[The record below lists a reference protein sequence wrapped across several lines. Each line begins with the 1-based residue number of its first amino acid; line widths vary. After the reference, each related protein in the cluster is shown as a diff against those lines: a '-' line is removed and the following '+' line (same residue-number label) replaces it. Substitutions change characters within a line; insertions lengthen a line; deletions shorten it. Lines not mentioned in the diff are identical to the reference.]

1 MDAQEAKRRKLEAK
15 MGGGPPPSFPSA
27 VPVPAPKA
35 PKPEPTK
42 QAPPAPAAAEEEA
55 DPFVCDANDA
65 VSFRLVRTAADMAT
79 AEPFEP
85 EFTHQVFRE
94 DETIFG
100 YRDLRIDIFQS
111 AHLFKTYVK
120 VRFAEK
126 VKSTLNPADDV
137 VAALRAHFGEE
148 MMTCEKAFLETLEA
162 DKHAR
167 VPAGGGEIVAAADAA
182 VGDGAA
188 KAVDVIRAFRLS
200 DAAVYPWHA
209 RFEPLI
215 LFFIDGASAVDSED
229 DNWTLLCATRHAYA
243 SDAERAAIVS
253 GAEGPGAPGGAWSMV
268 AFATVYAF
276 YQYPDRK
283 RARLSQIV
291 VAPPFQRQGLGSAL
305 LAATRAV
312 SVKRDFADL
321 TVEDPTPQ
329 LRRLRDVADVRALG
343 ARPAIA
349 AAVAAAARN
358 AAALSKEDVEA
369 YGEKARAALRCP
381 AAVKSEARDA
391 LKVCAPQLARC
402 WEALLFLFAKKASP
416 SAPSDSPAAAAFT
429 ELVVRRLRKQHCA
442 DAQRDAGAKRVYHSD
457 AALFASGGNEHL
469 GAEKAFVMTKHG
481 RGRSGGQAPDLEEGE
496 DKQDPAEVLAE
507 YFHETM
513 SNLAW
518 LASAAK
524 I

>member
-100 YRDLRIDIFQS
+100 FRDLRIDIFQS

-215 LFFIDGASAVDSED
+215 LFYIDGASAVDSED

-243 SDAERAAIVS
+243 SDAERAAVVS
-253 GAEGPGAPGGAWSMV
+253 GASDGAKGWATV
-268 AFATVYAF
+268 AFATVYEF
-276 YQYPDRK
+276 FQYPDKK

-305 LAATRAV
+305 LAATRDVA
-312 SVKRDFADL
+312 VKRGFADV

-329 LRRLRDVADVRALG
+329 LRRLRDVSDVRALA
-343 ARPAIA
+343 ARPSIAAAVQA
-349 AAVAAAARN
+349 AAVAASR
-358 AAALSKEDVEA
+358 LSKSDVEA
-369 YGEKARAALRCP
+369 YGEKARAALACP
-381 AAVKSEARDA
+381 AAVKAEARDA
-391 LKVCAPQLARC
+391 LKVCAPQMARC
-402 WEALLFLFAKKASP
+402 WEALLFLFAKKSG
-416 SAPSDSPAAAAFT
+416 APEDSPAAAAFT

-457 AALFASGGNEHL
+457 VALFLSGGNEHL
-469 GAEKAFVMTKHG
+469 GAEKAFVMTKAKSG
-481 RGRSGGQAPDLEEGE
+481 RDDSGQAPDLEEGE

-518 LASAAK
+518 LASAVK
-524 I
+524 T

>member
-27 VPVPAPKA
+27 VPVPARKEPQPEPKA
-35 PKPEPTK
+35 P
-42 QAPPAPAAAEEEA
+42 PPATAAEEA

-100 YRDLRIDIFQS
+100 YRELRIDIFQS

-137 VAALRAHFGEE
+137 IEALRAHFGEE
-148 MMTCEKAFLETLEA
+148 MITDEKTFLETLEA
-162 DKHAR
+162 DKDAR
-167 VPAGGGEIVAAADAA
+167 VPADGGEVVAVSEAAARLGNDK
-182 VGDGAA
+182 

-229 DNWTLLCATRHAYA
+229 DNWTLLCATRHVYE
-243 SDAERAAIVS
+243 SDAERDAIVS
-253 GAEGPGAPGGAWSMV
+253 GASDGNHGWSTA
-268 AFATVYAF
+268 AFATIYEF
-276 YQYPDRK
+276 FQYPDKK

-305 LAATRAV
+305 LSATRALASRRGFV
-312 SVKRDFADL
+312 DV

-329 LRRLRDVADVRALG
+329 LRRLRDVSDVRALWS
-343 ARPAIA
+343 RPSVAAAVRA
-349 AAVAAAARN
+349 AAVAASK
-358 AAALSKEDVEA
+358 LSSEDVEK
-369 YGEKARAALRCP
+369 EKARLALQCP
-381 AAVKSEARDA
+381 TSVKNEARDA
-391 LKVCAPQLARC
+391 LKLCAPQLARC
-402 WEALLFLFAKKASP
+402 WEALLFLFAKKSG
-416 SAPSDSPAAAAFT
+416 APEDSPAAAAFT
-429 ELVVRRLRKQHCA
+429 ELVVRRLRRQHCA

-457 AALFASGGNEHL
+457 VALFASGGNEHL
-469 GAEKAFVMTKHG
+469 AAEKAFVMTKAK
-481 RGRSGGQAPDLEEGE
+481 RGRAGGQAPDLEEGE

>member
-1 MDAQEAKRRKLEAK
+1 M
-15 MGGGPPPSFPSA
+15 
-27 VPVPAPKA
+27 
-35 PKPEPTK
+35 
-42 QAPPAPAAAEEEA
+42 
-55 DPFVCDANDA
+55 
-65 VSFRLVRTAADMAT
+65 
-79 AEPFEP
+79 
-85 EFTHQVFRE
+85 
-94 DETIFG
+94 
-100 YRDLRIDIFQS
+100 
-111 AHLFKTYVK
+111 
-120 VRFAEK
+120 
-126 VKSTLNPADDV
+126 
-137 VAALRAHFGEE
+137 
-148 MMTCEKAFLETLEA
+148 
-162 DKHAR
+162 
-167 VPAGGGEIVAAADAA
+167 
-182 VGDGAA
+182 
-188 KAVDVIRAFRLS
+188 
-200 DAAVYPWHA
+200 
-209 RFEPLI
+209 
-215 LFFIDGASAVDSED
+215 DSED
-229 DNWTLLCATRHAYA
+229 DNWTLLCATRHEYA

-253 GAEGPGAPGGAWSMV
+253 GASDGAPGAWSMV

-416 SAPSDSPAAAAFT
+416 QASDSPAAAAFT

>member
-1 MDAQEAKRRKLEAK
+1 MTTMDAQEAKRRKLEAK

-27 VPVPAPKA
+27 VPVPARKEPQPSQPKA
-35 PKPEPTK
+35 P
-42 QAPPAPAAAEEEA
+42 PPATAAEEA

-100 YRDLRIDIFQS
+100 YKELRIDIFQS

-137 VAALRAHFGEE
+137 IEALRAHFGEE
-148 MMTCEKAFLETLEA
+148 MMTDEKTFLSTLEA
-162 DKHAR
+162 DKDAR
-167 VPAGGGEIVAAADAA
+167 VPAGGGDVVAVADATG
-182 VGDGAA
+182 VGDDV

-229 DNWTLLCATRHAYA
+229 DNWTLLCATRHVYT
-243 SDAERAAIVS
+243 SDAERDAIVS
-253 GAEGPGAPGGAWSMV
+253 GASDGTHGWSTA
-268 AFATVYAF
+268 AFATIYEF
-276 YQYPDRK
+276 FQYPDKK

-305 LAATRAV
+305 LSATRALAT
-312 SVKRDFADL
+312 KRSFVDV

-329 LRRLRDVADVRALG
+329 LQRLRDVGDVRALWSLPSV
-343 ARPAIA
+343 AAAVRA
-349 AAVAAAARN
+349 AAVAASK
-358 AAALSKEDVEA
+358 LSREDVEK
-369 YGEKARAALRCP
+369 EKAPLCLALQCP
-381 AAVKSEARDA
+381 TSVKNEARDV
-391 LKVCAPQLARC
+391 LKLCAPQLARC
-402 WEALLFLFAKKASP
+402 WEALLFLFAKKSG
-416 SAPSDSPAAAAFT
+416 APEDSPAAAAFT
-429 ELVVRRLRKQHCA
+429 ELVVRRLRRQHCA

-457 AALFASGGNEHL
+457 VALFASGGNEHL
-469 GAEKAFVMTKHG
+469 AAEKAFVMTKAKKG
-481 RGRSGGQAPDLEEGE
+481 RAGGQAPDLEEGE

>member
-27 VPVPAPKA
+27 VPVPAPKE
-35 PKPEPTK
+35 PRPESKRP
-42 QAPPAPAAAEEEA
+42 PPAPAAAVEEA

-100 YRDLRIDIFQS
+100 FRELRIDIFQS
-111 AHLFKTYVK
+111 AHLFKTYVR

-137 VAALRAHFGEE
+137 IEALRAHFGEE
-148 MMTCEKAFLETLEA
+148 MMTDEKAFLETLEA
-162 DKHAR
+162 DERAR
-167 VPAGGGEIVAAADAA
+167 VPGGGGEIVAAAEARN
-182 VGDGAA
+182 DGAE

-200 DAAVYPWHA
+200 DADVYPWHA

-215 LFFIDGASAVDSED
+215 LFYIDGASAVDSED
-229 DNWTLLCATRHAYA
+229 DNWTLLCATRHAYET
-243 SDAERAAIVS
+243 DAERAAVVS
-253 GAEGPGAPGGAWSMV
+253 GASDGARGWATV

-276 YQYPDRK
+276 YQYPDKK

-305 LAATRAV
+305 LAATR
-312 SVKRDFADL
+312 SVATTRGFVDV

-329 LRRLRDVADVRALG
+329 LRRLRDVSDVRALA
-343 ARPAIA
+343 ARPSIA
-349 AAVAAAARN
+349 AAVQAAAVAT
-358 AAALSKEDVEA
+358 ASLCKADVES
-369 YGEKARAALRCP
+369 YNDKARAALACP
-381 AAVKSEARDA
+381 AAVKTEAREA
-391 LKVCAPQLARC
+391 LKMCAPQTARC
-402 WEALLFLFAKKASP
+402 WEALLFLFAKKSG
-416 SAPSDSPAAAAFT
+416 APEDSPAAAAFT
-429 ELVVRRLRKQHCA
+429 ELVVRRLRRQHCA

-457 AALFASGGNEHL
+457 VALFASGGNENL
-469 GAEKAFVMTKHG
+469 GAEKAFVMTKAGGG
-481 RGRSGGQAPDLEEGE
+481 RDAADAGQAPDLEEGE

>member
-27 VPVPAPKA
+27 VPVPARKEPQPSQPKA
-35 PKPEPTK
+35 P
-42 QAPPAPAAAEEEA
+42 PPATAAEEA

-65 VSFRLVRTAADMAT
+65 VSFRLVNTAADMAT

-100 YRDLRIDIFQS
+100 FRDLRIDIFQS

-148 MMTCEKAFLETLEA
+148 MMTDEKAFLETLEA

-167 VPAGGGEIVAAADAA
+167 VPAGGGEIVAVAEAAA
-182 VGDGAA
+182 GGAE

-229 DNWTLLCATRHAYA
+229 DNWTLLCATRHVYT
-243 SDAERAAIVS
+243 SDAERDAIVS
-253 GAEGPGAPGGAWSMV
+253 GASDGNHGWSTA
-268 AFATVYAF
+268 AFATIYEF
-276 YQYPDRK
+276 FQYPDKK

-305 LAATRAV
+305 LSATRALAT
-312 SVKRDFADL
+312 KRSFVDV

-329 LRRLRDVADVRALG
+329 LQRLRDVGDVRALWSLPSV
-343 ARPAIA
+343 AAAVRA
-349 AAVAAAARN
+349 AAVAASK
-358 AAALSKEDVEA
+358 LSREDVEK
-369 YGEKARAALRCP
+369 EKAPLCLALQCP
-381 AAVKSEARDA
+381 TSVKNEARDV
-391 LKVCAPQLARC
+391 LKLCAPQLARC
-402 WEALLFLFAKKASP
+402 WEALLFLFAKKSG
-416 SAPSDSPAAAAFT
+416 APEDSPAAAAFT
-429 ELVVRRLRKQHCA
+429 ELVVRRLRRQHCA

-457 AALFASGGNEHL
+457 VALFASGGNEHL
-469 GAEKAFVMTKHG
+469 AAEKAFVMTKAKKG
-481 RGRSGGQAPDLEEGE
+481 RAGGQAPDLEEGE

>member
-27 VPVPAPKA
+27 VPVPARKEPQPEPKA
-35 PKPEPTK
+35 P
-42 QAPPAPAAAEEEA
+42 PPATAAEEA

-100 YRDLRIDIFQS
+100 FRDLRIDIFQS

-148 MMTCEKAFLETLEA
+148 MMTDEKAFLETLEA
-162 DKHAR
+162 DKLAR

-182 VGDGAA
+182 RGDGAA

-200 DAAVYPWHA
+200 DSAVYPWHA

-229 DNWTLLCATRHAYA
+229 DNWTLLCATRHEYA

-253 GAEGPGAPGGAWSMV
+253 GASDGAPGAWSMV

-416 SAPSDSPAAAAFT
+416 QASDSPAAAAFT

>member
-1 MDAQEAKRRKLEAK
+1 M
-15 MGGGPPPSFPSA
+15 
-27 VPVPAPKA
+27 
-35 PKPEPTK
+35 
-42 QAPPAPAAAEEEA
+42 
-55 DPFVCDANDA
+55 
-65 VSFRLVRTAADMAT
+65 
-79 AEPFEP
+79 
-85 EFTHQVFRE
+85 
-94 DETIFG
+94 
-100 YRDLRIDIFQS
+100 
-111 AHLFKTYVK
+111 
-120 VRFAEK
+120 
-126 VKSTLNPADDV
+126 
-137 VAALRAHFGEE
+137 
-148 MMTCEKAFLETLEA
+148 
-162 DKHAR
+162 
-167 VPAGGGEIVAAADAA
+167 
-182 VGDGAA
+182 
-188 KAVDVIRAFRLS
+188 IRAFRLS
-200 DAAVYPWHA
+200 DSAVYPWHA

-229 DNWTLLCATRHAYA
+229 DNWTLLCATRHLYA

-253 GAEGPGAPGGAWSMV
+253 GASDGAPGAWSMV

-312 SVKRDFADL
+312 AVKRDFADL

-329 LRRLRDVADVRALG
+329 LRRLRGVADVRALG

-416 SAPSDSPAAAAFT
+416 RASDSPAAAAFT

-481 RGRSGGQAPDLEEGE
+481 RGRSGGRRPTWRRARTSRTRRRCWRSTSTRPCPTWRGSRAPRRSKRVSFGGGGDGR
-496 DKQDPAEVLAE
+496 KARRRICRTV
-507 YFHETM
+507 
-513 SNLAW
+513 
-518 LASAAK
+518 
-524 I
+524 

>member
-35 PKPEPTK
+35 LKPEPTK

-100 YRDLRIDIFQS
+100 FRGLRIDIFQS
-111 AHLFKTYVK
+111 AHLFKTYVR
-120 VRFAEK
+120 VRYAEK

-137 VAALRAHFGEE
+137 IEALRAHFGEE
-148 MMTCEKAFLETLEA
+148 MMTDERAFLETLEA
-162 DKHAR
+162 DKDAR
-167 VPAGGGEIVAAADAA
+167 VPAGGGEIVAVAEAAA
-182 VGDGAA
+182 GGAE

-200 DAAVYPWHA
+200 DADVYPWHA

-215 LFFIDGASAVDSED
+215 LFYIDGASAVDSED

-243 SDAERAAIVS
+243 SDAERAAVVS
-253 GAEGPGAPGGAWSMV
+253 GASDGAKGWATV
-268 AFATVYAF
+268 AFATVYEF
-276 YQYPDRK
+276 FQYPDKK

-305 LAATRAV
+305 LAATRDVA
-312 SVKRDFADL
+312 VKRGFADV

-329 LRRLRDVADVRALG
+329 LRRLRDVSDVRALA
-343 ARPAIA
+343 ARPSIAAAVQA
-349 AAVAAAARN
+349 AAVAASR
-358 AAALSKEDVEA
+358 LSKSDVEA
-369 YGEKARAALRCP
+369 YGEKARAALACP
-381 AAVKSEARDA
+381 AAVKAEARDA
-391 LKVCAPQLARC
+391 LKVCAPQMARC
-402 WEALLFLFAKKASP
+402 WEALLFLFAKKSG
-416 SAPSDSPAAAAFT
+416 APEDSPAAAAFT

-481 RGRSGGQAPDLEEGE
+481 RGRSGGQAPDLEESE

>member
-27 VPVPAPKA
+27 VPVPARKEPQPEPKA
-35 PKPEPTK
+35 P
-42 QAPPAPAAAEEEA
+42 PPATAAEEA

-100 YRDLRIDIFQS
+100 YRELRIDIFQS

-137 VAALRAHFGEE
+137 IEALRAHFGEE
-148 MMTCEKAFLETLEA
+148 MITDEKTFLETLEA
-162 DKHAR
+162 DKDAR
-167 VPAGGGEIVAAADAA
+167 VPAGGGEVVAVSEAADA
-182 VGDGAA
+182 GNEK

-229 DNWTLLCATRHAYA
+229 DNWTLLCATRHVYET
-243 SDAERAAIVS
+243 DAERDAIVS
-253 GAEGPGAPGGAWSMV
+253 GASDGTHGWSTA
-268 AFATVYAF
+268 AFATIYEF
-276 YQYPDRK
+276 FQYPDKK

-305 LAATRAV
+305 LSATRALA
-312 SVKRDFADL
+312 SKRGFVDV

-329 LRRLRDVADVRALG
+329 LRRLRDVSDVRALWS
-343 ARPAIA
+343 RPSVAAAVRA
-349 AAVAAAARN
+349 AAVAASK
-358 AAALSKEDVEA
+358 LSSEDVEK
-369 YGEKARAALRCP
+369 EKARLALQCP
-381 AAVKSEARDA
+381 TSVKNEARDA
-391 LKVCAPQLARC
+391 LKLCAPQLARC
-402 WEALLFLFAKKASP
+402 WEALLFLFAKKSG
-416 SAPSDSPAAAAFT
+416 APEDSPAAAAFT
-429 ELVVRRLRKQHCA
+429 ELVVRRLRRQHCA

-457 AALFASGGNEHL
+457 VALFASGGNEHL
-469 GAEKAFVMTKHG
+469 AAEKAFVMTKAK
-481 RGRSGGQAPDLEEGE
+481 RGRAGGQAPDLEEGE

>member
-27 VPVPAPKA
+27 VPVPARKEPQPEPKA
-35 PKPEPTK
+35 P
-42 QAPPAPAAAEEEA
+42 PPATAAEEA

-100 YRDLRIDIFQS
+100 YRELRIDIFQS

-137 VAALRAHFGEE
+137 IEALRAHFGEE
-148 MMTCEKAFLETLEA
+148 MITDEKTFLETLEA
-162 DKHAR
+162 DKDAR
-167 VPAGGGEIVAAADAA
+167 VPAGGGEVVAVSEAAARL
-182 VGDGAA
+182 GNEK

-229 DNWTLLCATRHAYA
+229 DNWTLLCATRHVYENQ
-243 SDAERAAIVS
+243 AERDAIVS
-253 GAEGPGAPGGAWSMV
+253 GASDGNHGWSTA
-268 AFATVYAF
+268 AFATIYEF
-276 YQYPDRK
+276 FQYPDKK

-305 LAATRAV
+305 LSATRALASRRGFV
-312 SVKRDFADL
+312 DV

-329 LRRLRDVADVRALG
+329 LRRLRDVSDVRALWS
-343 ARPAIA
+343 RPSVAAAVRA
-349 AAVAAAARN
+349 AAVAASK
-358 AAALSKEDVEA
+358 LSREDVEK
-369 YGEKARAALRCP
+369 EKARLALQCP
-381 AAVKSEARDA
+381 TSVKNEARDA
-391 LKVCAPQLARC
+391 LKLCAPQLARC
-402 WEALLFLFAKKASP
+402 WEALLFLFAKKSG
-416 SAPSDSPAAAAFT
+416 APENSPAAAAFT
-429 ELVVRRLRKQHCA
+429 ELVVRRLRRQHCA

-457 AALFASGGNEHL
+457 VALFASGGNEHL
-469 GAEKAFVMTKHG
+469 AAEKAFVMTKAK
-481 RGRSGGQAPDLEEGE
+481 RGRAGGQAPDLEEGE

>member
-27 VPVPAPKA
+27 VPVPARKEPQPEPKA
-35 PKPEPTK
+35 P
-42 QAPPAPAAAEEEA
+42 PPATAAEEA

-100 YRDLRIDIFQS
+100 YRELRIDIFQS

-137 VAALRAHFGEE
+137 IEALRAHFGEE
-148 MMTCEKAFLETLEA
+148 MITDEKTFLETLEA
-162 DKHAR
+162 DKDAR
-167 VPAGGGEIVAAADAA
+167 VPAGGGEVVAVSEAAARL
-182 VGDGAA
+182 GNEK

-229 DNWTLLCATRHAYA
+229 DNWTLLCATRHVYE
-243 SDAERAAIVS
+243 SDAERDAIVS
-253 GAEGPGAPGGAWSMV
+253 GASDGTHGWSTA
-268 AFATVYAF
+268 AFATIYEF
-276 YQYPDRK
+276 FQYPDKK

-305 LAATRAV
+305 LSATRALASRRGFV
-312 SVKRDFADL
+312 DI

-329 LRRLRDVADVRALG
+329 LRRLRDVSDVRALWS
-343 ARPAIA
+343 RPSVAAAVRA
-349 AAVAAAARN
+349 AAVAASK
-358 AAALSKEDVEA
+358 LSREDVEK
-369 YGEKARAALRCP
+369 EKARLALQCP
-381 AAVKSEARDA
+381 TSVKNEVRDA
-391 LKVCAPQLARC
+391 LKLCAPQLARC
-402 WEALLFLFAKKASP
+402 WEALLFLFAKKSG
-416 SAPSDSPAAAAFT
+416 APEDSPAAAAFT
-429 ELVVRRLRKQHCA
+429 ELVVRRLRRQHCA

-457 AALFASGGNEHL
+457 VALFASGGNEHL
-469 GAEKAFVMTKHG
+469 AAEKAFVMTKAK
-481 RGRSGGQAPDLEEGE
+481 RGRAGGQAPDLEEGE

>member
-35 PKPEPTK
+35 LKPEPTK

-100 YRDLRIDIFQS
+100 FRGLRIDIFQS
-111 AHLFKTYVK
+111 AHLFKTYVR
-120 VRFAEK
+120 VRYAEK

-137 VAALRAHFGEE
+137 IEALRAHFGEE
-148 MMTCEKAFLETLEA
+148 MMTDERAFLETLEA
-162 DKHAR
+162 DKDAR
-167 VPAGGGEIVAAADAA
+167 VPAGGGEIVAVAEAAA
-182 VGDGAA
+182 GGAE

-200 DAAVYPWHA
+200 DADVYPWHA

-215 LFFIDGASAVDSED
+215 LFYIDGASAVDSED

-243 SDAERAAIVS
+243 SDAERAAVVS
-253 GAEGPGAPGGAWSMV
+253 GASDGAKGWATV
-268 AFATVYAF
+268 AFATVYEF
-276 YQYPDRK
+276 FQYPDKK

-305 LAATRAV
+305 LAATRDVA
-312 SVKRDFADL
+312 VKRGFADV

-329 LRRLRDVADVRALG
+329 LRRLRDVSDVRALA
-343 ARPAIA
+343 ARPSIAAAVQA
-349 AAVAAAARN
+349 AAVAASR
-358 AAALSKEDVEA
+358 LSKSDVEA
-369 YGEKARAALRCP
+369 YGEKARAALACP
-381 AAVKSEARDA
+381 AAVKAEARDA
-391 LKVCAPQLARC
+391 LKVCAPQMARC
-402 WEALLFLFAKKASP
+402 WEALLFLFAKKSG
-416 SAPSDSPAAAAFT
+416 APEDSPAAAAFT

-481 RGRSGGQAPDLEEGE
+481 RGRSGGQAPDLEESE

-518 LASAAK
+518 LASAVK
-524 I
+524 T